1 MFLSHRVDITER
13 VTRGQHSLEIDFDS
27 ALLRGRELEKAHP
40 EYNFI
45 AHNGE
50 TGRLGVR
57 KAQYNWV
64 SIIMRQTMANTD
76 IVRVGIGDQFL

>member
-1 MFLSHRVDITER
+1 MILEADNMFLTYRVDITDKA
-13 VTRGQHSLEIDFDS
+13 TAGQHSLEIDFDS

-40 EYNFI
+40 EHRFI

-64 SIIMRQTMANTD
+64 SSTLRPTLIRY
-76 IVRVGIGDQFL
+76 